1 MDTLPLRTIA
11 IITILSALAQQQQGI
26 CAAMLMLNTGTR
38 EERRSRV
45 HALIY
50 GVPDI
55 ERHYGTEEAQRIFLR
70 FTGPE
75 INVLCDILQVMRH
88 DCLYDLVWRAQ
99 RHVPQTEAGWSRPM
113 RGQVRILW
121 TNKRPV

>member
-1 MDTLPLRTIA
+1 MILMFNSRLTMETLPLRTLA

-75 INVLCDILQVMRH
+75 INVLCDILQVMKH
-88 DCLYDLVWRAQ
+88 D
-99 RHVPQTEAGWSRPM
+99 M
-113 RGQVRILW
+113 FI
-121 TNKRPV
+121 